1 MSARRETKLALAF
14 AGGVAVGALSVVA
27 RLAIEAET
35 PLRVNEPSM
44 PNAMPEEASARAVT
58 RNLGAPP
65 PPPGP
70 AHAAP
75 FGTPRTDDDVDVD
88 DSRASA
94 PSATDPLARVRALTA
109 DPRPAAVAGLAAL
122 LSSRDAA
129 VLLETLDTLIARGD
143 PSALPA
149 VLRVDLSVPG
159 VAPSAVVAMGKLGAA
174 ATATARD
181 AALRRLTEILNDEK
195 KRPDLGVLLHV
206 YEALGELAD
215 PRSVELLERELADDT
230 VPRAGK
236 HLVVLALGRIGER
249 RSAPAL
255 AALRASLAT
264 PAADPLEEAIRTE
277 LTRAID
283 DVLAA
288 LG

>member
-14 AGGVAVGALSVVA
+14 AGGVVMGALSVVA
-27 RLAIEAET
+27 RLVIETET
-35 PLRVNEPSM
+35 PHRVSEPSM
-44 PNAMPEEASARAVT
+44 RNAMPEEASARVAT

-75 FGTPRTDDDVDVD
+75 FGTPPPDDED
-88 DSRASA
+88 RRAGGASA
-94 PSATDPLARVRALTA
+94 IEPLARVRALTV

-122 LSSRDAA
+122 LSSSDAA

-149 VLRVDLSVPG
+149 VLRVDVSVPG

-174 ATATARD
+174 ATGAPRD

-195 KRPDLGVLLHV
+195 KRPNLGVLLHV
-206 YEALGELAD
+206 YEAFGELAD

-236 HLVVLALGRIGER
+236 HVVVLALGRIGER

-255 AALRASLAT
+255 VALRASLTT
-264 PAADPLEEAIRTE
+264 PAADPFDEAIRAE